1 MFSHENLQQFP
12 IRNSAVLSLSAFSFG
27 SLPPADSGRPRLP
40 GGLGTTASYL
50 PARPASRASGQITP
64 TVIKCTLQ
72 PSLPPLIL
80 CVEPTTE
87 ET

>member
-1 MFSHENLQQFP
+1 MRSHENLQRFP
-12 IRNSAVLSLSAFSFG
+12 IRNSADLSLSAFSFG
-27 SLPPADSGRPRLP
+27 QPPLRTQTDRGC
-40 GGLGTTASYL
+40 LGTTASYL
-50 PARPASRASGQITP
+50 PGCPSRASGQITP
-64 TVIKCTLQ
+64 MVIKCKLQ